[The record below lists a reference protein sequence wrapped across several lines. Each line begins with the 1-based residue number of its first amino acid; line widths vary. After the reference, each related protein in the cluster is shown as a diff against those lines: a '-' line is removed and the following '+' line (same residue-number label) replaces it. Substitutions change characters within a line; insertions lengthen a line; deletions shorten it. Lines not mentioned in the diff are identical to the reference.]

1 MNVYTTDK
9 IRNVVLLGHG
19 GCGKTSL
26 AEAMAYLAGMTT
38 RMGKVTD
45 GNTISDY
52 DKEEI
57 KRHFSINTSVI
68 PIVWGD
74 TKINILDT
82 PGYFDFVGEVEEA
95 VSAADAAII
104 VVSGK
109 AGIEVGTKKAWELC
123 ETYKLPRMVFV
134 TDMDIDEA
142 SYRQVVED
150 LQQLYGKRI
159 APFHLPI
166 RENGQFVGYVNVLQ
180 QRAKRWKD
188 NGEVEKV
195 EVPEYSKEN
204 LGICREALMEAV
216 AETSEEFMDRY
227 FGGEEFSEDEI
238 RQALRVNVSDGSI
251 VPVLMGS
258 NVLARGMYTLMVDI
272 VKYLPSPE
280 KRSCTGINAKS
291 NEVYNADYDF
301 AKPKSAYIFKTIADP
316 FIGKYSLIKVN
327 SGFIKTDDLL
337 YTQHKDTEEKIGKI
351 YVLCGNK
358 PEEVKELHAG
368 DIGALAKLTKA
379 ATTDSLSTKANPI
392 LYIRTQI
399 STPYTY
405 KRYKAVNKGDEDKI
419 SQALQKLMLEDLTL
433 KTVND
438 SENGQTLLYGMGDQ
452 HLDVVA
458 SKLLERYK
466 VQIELKKPKVAFRE
480 TIRKK
485 ADVEYKYKK
494 QSGGHG
500 QYGHVKMTFEP
511 SGDLETPYVFEQ
523 CVVGGAVPKN
533 FFPAVEKGIQEG
545 VVKGPMAAYPVVGVK
560 AVLYDGSY
568 HPVDSSEMAFK
579 VAALQA
585 FKKGIMEAS
594 PIPLEPI
601 ASLKVVVPDKYTGDI
616 MGDLNKRRGRVLGMN
631 PTEHGYQEIVAD
643 IPYMELYGYNTD
655 LRSMTGGSGTFSYE
669 FARYEQTPSD
679 IQEKEIAERAGKLD
693 NTDNS

>member
-238 RQALRVNVSDGSI
+238 LPGTPCECIRWKHRSGADGF
-251 VPVLMGS
+251 
-258 NVLARGMYTLMVDI
+258 
-272 VKYLPSPE
+272 E
-280 KRSCTGINAKS
+280 CSCTRH
-291 NEVYNADYDF
+291 VY
-301 AKPKSAYIFKTIADP
+301 
-316 FIGKYSLIKVN
+316 
-327 SGFIKTDDLL
+327 TDGR
-337 YTQHKDTEEKIGKI
+337 H
-351 YVLCGNK
+351 C
-358 PEEVKELHAG
+358 
-368 DIGALAKLTKA
+368 
-379 ATTDSLSTKANPI
+379 
-392 LYIRTQI
+392 
-399 STPYTY
+399 
-405 KRYKAVNKGDEDKI
+405 KI
-419 SQALQKLMLEDLTL
+419 SSESG
-433 KTVND
+433 KTFLHRN
-438 SENGQTLLYGMGDQ
+438 QC
-452 HLDVVA
+452 
-458 SKLLERYK
+458 K
-466 VQIELKKPKVAFRE
+466 VQR
-480 TIRKK
+480 
-485 ADVEYKYKK
+485 
-494 QSGGHG
+494 
-500 QYGHVKMTFEP
+500 
-511 SGDLETPYVFEQ
+511 
-523 CVVGGAVPKN
+523 
-533 FFPAVEKGIQEG
+533 GIQCR
-545 VVKGPMAAYPVVGVK
+545 
-560 AVLYDGSY
+560 L
-568 HPVDSSEMAFK
+568 
-579 VAALQA
+579 
-585 FKKGIMEAS
+585 
-594 PIPLEPI
+594 
-601 ASLKVVVPDKYTGDI
+601 
-616 MGDLNKRRGRVLGMN
+616 
-631 PTEHGYQEIVAD
+631 
-643 IPYMELYGYNTD
+643 
-655 LRSMTGGSGTFSYE
+655 
-669 FARYEQTPSD
+669 
-679 IQEKEIAERAGKLD
+679 
-693 NTDNS
+693 

>member
-57 KRHFSINTSVI
+57 KRHFSINTTVI

-327 SGFIKTDDLL
+327 SGVIKTDDLL
-337 YTQHKDTEEKIGKI
+337 YNQHKDTEEKIGKI

-399 STPYTY
+399 SIPYTY

-466 VQIELKKPKVAFRE
+466 VQIELKKPKVTFRE

-594 PIPLEPI
+594 PILLEPI